1 MNFLIS
7 PDSAMASEAVCSCKS
22 KTSDLSKKPT
32 MVDKSLETDRDLTL
46 EFEMDHDAPN
56 NNNNVG
62 NFELTG
68 NKHANI
74 LDDLLEQ
81 KKAADRADKVK

>member
-1 MNFLIS
+1 
-7 PDSAMASEAVCSCKS
+7 
-22 KTSDLSKKPT
+22 

-56 NNNNVG
+56 NN
-62 NFELTG
+62 FELTG
-68 NKHANI
+68 NKHENI

-81 KKAADRADKVK
+81 KKAADMADKV